1 MRDENIFTLNP
12 TNLSLN
18 RSIFP
23 VKTQVKTSF
32 KLGEI
37 IPIKFFDVLPG
48 DTLKLDMADVVR
60 MGTPM
65 APIMDNLWLDTYV
78 MFCPYRLL
86 WTHWEQFN
94 GANDSSAWT
103 QTHEYQIP
111 MAPLSVMERM
121 DNTPMETLGSY
132 FGIPYDILNHD
143 DSPDLVGS
151 ELPLRAYY
159 LIYNNYFRDENSID
173 PVLFSLGDE
182 ANTTIYY
189 SDSPRKASRF
199 HDLFSSCLPAPQ
211 KGASV
216 SIPLG
221 TSAPGYIYSDKTIAS
236 GETLTL
242 KAATASTGSA
252 QLGFNTPIAVNSTG
266 NTGLTDAQLFVD
278 LSNATSAT
286 INQIRYSF
294 AIQKLLEKDA
304 RGGSRYRELLKAH
317 FGVTSPDARLQ
328 IPEYLCGKRVHINV
342 DQVLQTAVQNNG
354 DTLLSPV
361 GTTGAFSHTASR
373 NSLFT
378 KSFTEHGIVMILAV
392 ARQEHTYSQ
401 GLDKYWTKK
410 NRFDFYLPSLSN
422 IGEVPVYKSELCVDK
437 TSPIIGEKS
446 GVFGYQE
453 AWYEYRQFPSRCTGY
468 MDPNASNSLNY
479 WTLGDVYS
487 TVPTLS
493 QAFLEEGPQFLDR
506 ALAATSRATGF
517 QFIGDFFFHGTVSR
531 VMPLYSIPGLI
542 DHH

>member
-12 TNLSLN
+12 TNISLN

-23 VKTQVKTSF
+23 LKTQVKTSF

-37 IPIKFFDVLPG
+37 IPLKFFDVLPG
-48 DTLKLDMADVVR
+48 DTWEIDMADVVR
-60 MGTPM
+60 MSTPM
-65 APIMDNLWLDTYV
+65 APIMDNLFLDFYV
-78 MFCPYRLL
+78 MFTPYRLL

-94 GANDSSAWT
+94 GANDQTAWT
-103 QTHEYQIP
+103 QTHDYEIP
-111 MAPLSVMERM
+111 MASLIADENSQ
-121 DNTPMETLGSY
+121 NTLASY
-132 FGIPYDILNHD
+132 FGIPYDIMMANP
-143 DSPDLVGS
+143 SPDLVGS

-182 ANTTIYY
+182 ANDTIHY
-189 SDSPRKASRF
+189 SDLPRKASRF

-216 SIPLG
+216 TLPLG

-242 KAATASTGSA
+242 KAGTASTGSA
-252 QLGFNTPIAVNSTG
+252 QLGFSTPIAVNTSN
-266 NTGLTDAQLFVD
+266 NTGLTEAQLFVD
-278 LSNATSAT
+278 LSNATSST
-286 INQIRYSF
+286 INQIRYAF

-328 IPEYLCGKRVHINV
+328 IPEYLCGKRVRINV
-342 DQVLQTAVQNNG
+342 DQVLQTAVENNG
-354 DTLLSPV
+354 ATLLSPV
-361 GTTGAFSHTASR
+361 GTTGAFSHTASK

-378 KSFTEHGIVMILAV
+378 KSFTEHGLIMILAV

-422 IGEVPVYKSELCVDK
+422 IGEVPVYKSELCV
-437 TSPIIGEKS
+437 SEGNPLIGEKS
-446 GVFGYQE
+446 GVFGFQE
-453 AWYEYRQFPSRCTGY
+453 AWYEYRHFPSRCTGF
-468 MDPNASNSLNY
+468 MDPRASNSLNY

-493 QAFLEEGPQFLDR
+493 QGFLEESPDFLDR
-506 ALAATSRATGF
+506 ALAATSRASGF
-517 QFIGDFFFHGTVSR
+517 QFIGDFFFHGKVSR
-531 VMPLYSIPGLI
+531 TMPLYSIPGLI